1 MWVCRADL
9 EDVTCSRV
17 WHGSK
22 KEYQL
27 DGHNVWCEQF
37 LRKVRICNCT
47 SCTGML
53 LLKMTYKSNPCT
65 GMLLLKMTYKS
76 NPCTGMLLLKM
87 TYKSNPCTS
96 VYNSR
101 RSQEVE
107 APRFPDSLC
116 GYEFWSSGWERNT
129 EKNIHTQ
136 VRGSNE
142 RGRGW
147 QKLHNHELHRVY
159 VSWDIIMVMRWAV
172 RVARMVRNEK
182 YITT

>member
-9 EDVTCSRV
+9 EDVMCSRV

-37 LRKVRICNCT
+37 LRKGRICNCT
-47 SCTGML
+47 SCTE
-53 LLKMTYKSNPCT
+53 
-65 GMLLLKMTYKS
+65 
-76 NPCTGMLLLKM
+76 MLLLKM